1 MVNGRARGSPKQD
14 ALPPRPIGFISY
26 GRGLG
31 GLKMPTA
38 VSTAIVSRPLVL
50 AGVAAGIAVLVT
62 LVLWAWYGTAMFFE
76 MVRAGWAA
84 CF

>member
-1 MVNGRARGSPKQD
+1 
-14 ALPPRPIGFISY
+14 
-26 GRGLG
+26 
-31 GLKMPTA
+31 MPA
-38 VSTAIVSRPLVL
+38 EVSTAIVSRPLVRAALL
-50 AGVAAGIAVLVT
+50 AGMAVLAT

>member
-1 MVNGRARGSPKQD
+1 
-14 ALPPRPIGFISY
+14 
-26 GRGLG
+26 
-31 GLKMPTA
+31 MPTE

-50 AGVAAGIAVLVT
+50 AGLAGGMVVLAT

-76 MVRAGWAA
+76 TVRAGWAA

>member
-1 MVNGRARGSPKQD
+1 
-14 ALPPRPIGFISY
+14 
-26 GRGLG
+26 
-31 GLKMPTA
+31 MPSV
-38 VSTAIVSRPLVL
+38 VSTAIVSRPVILVGL
-50 AGVAAGIAVLVT
+50 AAGLALLAT

>member
-1 MVNGRARGSPKQD
+1 
-14 ALPPRPIGFISY
+14 
-26 GRGLG
+26 
-31 GLKMPTA
+31 MPTA